1 MSRVCSFLG
10 VGPGRARSSRPRSLL
25 GPAVRVG
32 LFVFALYLLSYGG
45 GPHAVDE
52 IGQLGVTAS
61 LVKRGALDANELF
74 WTIPAAGNRS
84 DAQVEVG
91 PTGDVWS
98 LRGPGVPL
106 AMAPWY
112 ALAMAVPRL
121 DLSFT
126 SLLFNTAISAAT
138 AALLVWLG
146 LRVGLSSRLAT
157 AGGLIYGIAG
167 MAWPYAKLG
176 FGEPLIAFGV
186 VGAALAGTAGAL
198 GAAAAGGFVVLAAST
213 KWSAGALGL
222 PFALSL
228 LFPLRVD
235 PHDRG
240 PAWRVVQAVL
250 RRLVPFGVLGALGL
264 AALGY
269 YNWAHYGSALATGYG
284 SGGREEF
291 TTPPLYGLLGLLV
304 SAYRGI
310 VWFAPGVVAGALVLP
325 VAYRRAPAL
334 ALAAGGVGVV
344 TLATFAA
351 WWTWWGGYTW
361 GPRFLLPACPLLCL
375 MIPLAWEG
383 LTRGWRW
390 LVGMLV
396 VLSGLVQLPGVLV
409 DFNPF
414 EKALRETAPG
424 FPRSG
429 GIWGPAASP
438 ILAHARAL
446 VREGS
451 CALDLTWWHCGHF
464 DPVLLLALLLPV
476 VVAALALWRRR
487 VSLDALTLV
496 ALVGGV
502 GVLLVRGPASPNGPQ
517 RELLAAAAAR
527 DAAAAP
533 DDGTVVLASPE
544 VPALWAHD
552 RWRGATYG
560 FNRDDLPD
568 VAEARTLL
576 GLAVARHPRLWLL
589 AANVPR
595 DDPKNQVER
604 WLDENAFATDERS
617 FGSARLRGFVTG
629 AQALAPAAQPI
640 AVFDGGAIRLAAA
653 RLLDGSAPVRVELLW
668 QASRPAPPDLKVFVH
683 LYVGP
688 HLVGQRDGR
697 FDEVGRYLVAPSQ
710 PAGGEGSV
718 EVGLYRGDGARL
730 AAVAPDG
737 RRYSDDRVPVG
748 SISLGP

>member
-1 MSRVCSFLG
+1 V
-10 VGPGRARSSRPRSLL
+10 
-25 GPAVRVG
+25 AVRVG

-61 LVKRGALDANELF
+61 LVKRGAFDANELF

-112 ALAMAVPRL
+112 ALAMAVPSL
-121 DLSFT
+121 DLAFT
-126 SLLFNTAISAAT
+126 SLLFNTAISAGT

-146 LRVGLSSRLAT
+146 LRIGLSSRLAA
-157 AGGLIYGIAG
+157 AGGLIYGVAG

-186 VGAALAGTAGAL
+186 VGAALAGTAGVL
-198 GAAAAGGFVVLAAST
+198 GAAAAGAFVVLAAST

-228 LFPLRVD
+228 LFPLPLGTGGRRLAEGVL
-235 PHDRG
+235 R
-240 PAWRVVQAVL
+240 AAL
-250 RRLVPFGVLGALGL
+250 RRLVPFGVVGALGL

-310 VWFAPGVVAGALVLP
+310 VWFAPSVVVGALVLP

-334 ALAAGGVGVV
+334 AVAAGGVAVV

-375 MIPLAWEG
+375 MVPLAWDG
-383 LTRGWRW
+383 LARGWRW
-390 LVGMLV
+390 LVGVLV
-396 VLSGLVQLPGVLV
+396 VVSGFVQLPGVLV
-409 DFNPF
+409 DFNRF
-414 EKALRETAPG
+414 EKALREVVPD

-429 GIWGPAASP
+429 GIWGPAVSP
-438 ILAHARAL
+438 LLAHLRTL
-446 VREGS
+446 GREGACS
-451 CALDLTWWHCGHF
+451 LDLTWWHCGHF
-464 DPVLLLALLLPV
+464 DPVLLVALFLPV
-476 VVAALALWRRR
+476 VLTVLALWRCRLP
-487 VSLDALTLV
+487 LDVLAIV
-496 ALVGGV
+496 ALLAGV
-502 GVLLVRGPASPNGPQ
+502 GVLLVRGPTSPNQPQ
-517 RELLAAAAAR
+517 RELLQAAAAR

-533 DDGTVVLASPE
+533 GDGTIVLASPE

-568 VAEARTLL
+568 VPEARTLL
-576 GLAVARHPRLWLL
+576 GLAIARHPRLWLL

-595 DDPKNQVER
+595 DDPRNQVER
-604 WLDENAFATDERS
+604 WLEENSFAMGERS

-629 AQALAPAAQPI
+629 GEALAPAARPV
-640 AVFDGGAIRLAAA
+640 AVFDGGTIQLAAA
-653 RLLDGSAPVRVELLW
+653 RLLDRRAPVRVELLW
-668 QASRPAPPDLKVFVH
+668 QASQPTPPDLKVFVH
-683 LYVGP
+683 LYAGSR
-688 HLVGQRDGR
+688 LVGQRDAR
-697 FDEVGRYLVAPSQ
+697 FDQVGRYLLEPSQ
-710 PAGGEGSV
+710 PAVGEGSV
-718 EVGLYRGDGARL
+718 EVGLYRADGARL
-730 AAVAPDG
+730 PAAAPDG
-737 RRYSDDRVPVG
+737 RPFREDRVPIG
-748 SISLGP
+748 SIRLES